1 MASSKHKLILIALA
15 VSGVVGAIAI
25 ARPIQNS
32 QQPSGT
38 GATYGF
44 TEVAVVNQAPPVVK
58 QTVPAE
64 PEFVETPL
72 EFDKSDDEP
81 FIVPEFEAM
90 EPGVTMPV
98 GWSEEEG
105 ATEAI
110 TIAESVFENSIE
122 IDPSPE
128 VGSLLEAST
137 PNPGSAMQPSV
148 PALQLTHDR
157 ESPILES
164 TPVFEP
170 EPEVIPPPQVVQVQS
185 TPQLQ
190 TVPQSQSTQQFQ
202 TLPQYEVTTG
212 YQAVP
217 QYQIGQPV
225 HLNQPVPQ
233 SQSASQFQA
242 TPGSQAAPQY
252 QIGQPVHLNQ
262 PAPQS
267 QPARQFEVLPE
278 SQAAPQ
284 YKVGQPVHLNQPA
297 PQSQPAPQFQ
307 VAPESQ
313 VVPQYQIGQPVHLN
327 QPVPQSQPSRQ
338 FEVLPESQAAPQYEV
353 GQPVHLN
360 QPAPQ
365 SQPARQFEVL
375 PESQAAPQ
383 YEVGQPVHLNAP
395 ATSINTASQF
405 PSTEHS
411 AFQPAWATPIQKE
424 PVRMNPDL
432 SLSPPPITG
441 EALREYLPNQPGFG
455 HPEYLPQYDP
465 QVGHRSPQP
474 VKRPNA
480 NPLDDGRKYSFE
492 TKKREYPP
500 FGDIIATGRFF
511 YSAEVLWAEPQ
522 FQGNTAITTEGVNFA
537 ESIPGDFDSDFHPRF
552 RMGFE
557 SEYGPGIE
565 LNYFNI
571 NSNSEVSSFTSDGV
585 ITGQTSAAVIG
596 RDVLSRIMADD
607 AGEILSSQHSI
618 DIDSFSVSF
627 FKELKFPIS
636 RVNGNFGFQYVS
648 VAQQLNANVVS
659 AGATLE
665 TLQSTTDLRAF
676 GPKAALEYYR
686 PIGHTP
692 FEFVTSFGGAV
703 LFGQR
708 DQFVTN
714 SETGLVNRVGADEF
728 LTIID
733 FLVAVQYTKTIGEN
747 RSWYG
752 RFGFLNQTWIGGG
765 NPAFTDGDFGLR
777 GLTFGIG
784 YNR

>member
-15 VSGVVGAIAI
+15 VSGVVAAIAI

-64 PEFVETPL
+64 PEFVETKPVESLPADSAPAEPAPAESESVETPL

-170 EPEVIPPPQVVQVQS
+170 EPEVIPPPQVVEVQS

-212 YQAVP
+212 YQAV
-217 QYQIGQPV
+217 
-225 HLNQPVPQ
+225 
-233 SQSASQFQA
+233 
-242 TPGSQAAPQY
+242 PQY

-297 PQSQPAPQFQ
+297 PQSQPSPQFQ

-360 QPAPQ
+360 QPVPQ

-395 ATSINTASQF
+395 ATSSNTASQF

>member
-15 VSGVVGAIAI
+15 VSGVVAAIAI

-64 PEFVETPL
+64 PEFVETKPVESLPADSAPAEPAPAESESVETPL

-122 IDPSPE
+122 IHPSPE

-170 EPEVIPPPQVVQVQS
+170 EPEVIPPPQVVEVQS

-233 SQSASQFQA
+233 SQ
-242 TPGSQAAPQY
+242 
-252 QIGQPVHLNQ
+252 
-262 PAPQS
+262 
-267 QPARQFEVLPE
+267 
-278 SQAAPQ
+278 
-284 YKVGQPVHLNQPA
+284 
-297 PQSQPAPQFQ
+297 
-307 VAPESQ
+307 
-313 VVPQYQIGQPVHLN
+313 
-327 QPVPQSQPSRQ
+327 PSRQ

-360 QPAPQ
+360 QPVPQ

-383 YEVGQPVHLNAP
+383 YEVGQPAHLNAP
-395 ATSINTASQF
+395 ATSSNTASQF

>member
-64 PEFVETPL
+64 PEFVETKPVESLPADSAPAEPAPAESESVETPL

-267 QPARQFEVLPE
+267 QPARQFLATPG
-278 SQAAPQ
+278 SQVAPQ
-284 YKVGQPVHLNQPA
+284 YQIGQPVHLNQPA
-297 PQSQPAPQFQ
+297 PQSQPA
-307 VAPESQ
+307 
-313 VVPQYQIGQPVHLN
+313 
-327 QPVPQSQPSRQ
+327 RQ
-338 FEVLPESQAAPQYEV
+338 FEVLPESRAAPQYKV

-618 DIDSFSVSF
+618 DIDSFSVTF

-648 VAQQLNANVVS
+648 VAS
-659 AGATLE
+659 S
-665 TLQSTTDLRAF
+665 STQ
-676 GPKAALEYYR
+676 
-686 PIGHTP
+686 
-692 FEFVTSFGGAV
+692 TSFRPGRRLKRSSRPLICV
-703 LFGQR
+703 LLDRKQLSNTIAR
-708 DQFVTN
+708 SVTRHL
-714 SETGLVNRVGADEF
+714 SL
-728 LTIID
+728 
-733 FLVAVQYTKTIGEN
+733 
-747 RSWYG
+747 
-752 RFGFLNQTWIGGG
+752 
-765 NPAFTDGDFGLR
+765 
-777 GLTFGIG
+777 
-784 YNR
+784 